1 VLPEVPVGP
10 GAETSAAAAGV
21 AIVVTVTVGPEAAV
35 ASRAYGVYRAAG
47 TKAAAAAAVVPSGA
61 AARAREYA
69 KRRESEG
76 ERCPT

>member
-1 VLPEVPVGP
+1 VLPEVPVGL
-10 GAETSAAAAGV
+10 GAETSAAEAGV

-47 TKAAAAAAVVPSGA
+47 TKAAAAAAVPSGA

-69 KRRESEG
+69 KRRESEE